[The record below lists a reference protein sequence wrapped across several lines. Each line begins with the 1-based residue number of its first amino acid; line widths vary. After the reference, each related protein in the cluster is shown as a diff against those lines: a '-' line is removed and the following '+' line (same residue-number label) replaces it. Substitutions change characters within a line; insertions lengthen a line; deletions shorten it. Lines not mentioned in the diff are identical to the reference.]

1 VNYMNRVVLTVS
13 CCVLALGLAACDK
26 GGEDKSAE
34 AKPEDKEA
42 DVAQAAVKQD
52 DKAAP
57 VAEPSKPDAP
67 VEGMGGVIQAA
78 VGEQQGATPTG
89 PTPAAAAGDAAS
101 PPHFDTSKNTGMLDR
116 LASSLVQNDS
126 VAAAQGTAKGAM
138 SAIARLAR
146 GDTTISD
153 ATICAHIL
161 SIMAKEFGDAL
172 DEKTT
177 TDFTESC
184 NVEIEK
190 ERLKLGSEVFAESA
204 SCIMAAQSFEAI
216 GLCDKASKE
225 AKEEIAEKPSGEV
238 DKATCEAVIDH
249 LFAIMRKEM
258 GTDPE
263 MLEILDKEFEGMKAD
278 AVITCMDTATK
289 AEIECAMKAN
299 TLAEMDSCDG

>member
-1 VNYMNRVVLTVS
+1 MNRVVLDIS
-13 CCVLALGLAACDK
+13 CCVLALGLVACDK
-26 GGEDKSAE
+26 AGEDKSAE
-34 AKPEDKEA
+34 AKPEDNPANVEQE
-42 DVAQAAVKQD
+42 VAKQD
-52 DKAAP
+52 EKAAP

-78 VGEQQGATPTG
+78 VGEEKPAAATG
-89 PTPAAAAGDAAS
+89 PTPAANPVPADA
-101 PPHFDTSKNTGMLDR
+101 PQFDTSKNTGMLDR
-116 LASSLVQNDS
+116 LASSLVHNDS
-126 VAAAQGTAKGAM
+126 VVAAQGVTKGAM
-138 SAIARLAR
+138 SAIARLAS

-153 ATICAHIL
+153 ATICAHIWTVV
-161 SIMAKEFGDAL
+161 AKEIGDAL
-172 DEKTT
+172 DEKAK

-190 ERLKLGSEVFAESA
+190 ERLRLGSEVFAESA
-204 SCIMAAQSFEAI
+204 SCIMAAQSLEAVA
-216 GLCDKASKE
+216 LCDKASQE

-238 DKATCEAVIDH
+238 DKATCEATIDH

-263 MLEILDKEFEGMKAD
+263 MLEILDKEFEGLKAD

-299 TLAEMDSCDG
+299 TLAEMDTCDD